1 MIRNTIMHFTY
12 EKLCVQQLLRSDAD
26 SALGILPTV
35 PAVGNK
41 ARWHYKHALQR
52 AGTDRYTGSSS

>member
-1 MIRNTIMHFTY
+1 MHFTY